1 MRPPSAGVLKT
12 EEAKRQ
18 NLTSSF
24 AAENSGSDAAQF
36 TVSTETEANE
46 LSRLLPDNLAEARVL
61 IHQSSKEALATMSYF
76 WRSFYDFVYRGPVV
90 DLGVGIVIGS
100 TFATIVSSL
109 VEDILTPPFSL
120 LFSGSTF
127 TEWFF
132 VLRPGNS
139 GAWIYTT
146 LDDAKA
152 DGAITE
158 NVGRFLNSLL
168 TFVFVA
174 IAMML
179 VVRSLQALRKR
190 LDPGAEFTIPCPA
203 CTNSVSSL
211 ACKCPSCCTW
221 LIKDTARFYRL
232 PMGMKGSELGI
243 FLKLRPF
250 EVPPEM
256 RDQGLSRISE
266 AGAALVANRASSG
279 KKRLLKRRWTRNPF
293 RPLQSVG
300 EVPRYT
306 SRPIDRNTPNVQNRQ
321 C

>member
-221 LIKDTARFYRL
+221 LIKDTARFV
-232 PMGMKGSELGI
+232 I
-243 FLKLRPF
+243 
-250 EVPPEM
+250 
-256 RDQGLSRISE
+256 DH
-266 AGAALVANRASSG
+266 
-279 KKRLLKRRWTRNPF
+279 TRH
-293 RPLQSVG
+293 
-300 EVPRYT
+300 
-306 SRPIDRNTPNVQNRQ
+306 
-321 C
+321 